1 MRVIHIENVG
11 TYFVG
16 IDLSKAVS
24 YNDDDN
30 ARRVV
35 RTLVLGKYRMRLG
48 DVQNILWKEVDV
60 DLSKEDTVLFKELG
74 LYWFLFRWKKPK
86 PELFIEWV
94 VETVLPR
101 VVRKLTSAIEEK
113 DSALTLLT
121 DDLQDRD
128 NQIKAIQYENV
139 ALQAERDVYQ
149 AQLQR
154 RQDTITHLRTRYVP
168 YARNPGKDTL
178 SSLYGNIQHL
188 RKKNIMTCH
197 IMLRGYNDVKGM
209 LN

>member
-48 DVQNILWKEVDV
+48 DAQNILWKEVDV

-74 LYWFLFRWKKPK
+74 LY
-86 PELFIEWV
+86 
-94 VETVLPR
+94 
-101 VVRKLTSAIEEK
+101 
-113 DSALTLLT
+113 
-121 DDLQDRD
+121 
-128 NQIKAIQYENV
+128 
-139 ALQAERDVYQ
+139 
-149 AQLQR
+149 
-154 RQDTITHLRTRYVP
+154 
-168 YARNPGKDTL
+168 
-178 SSLYGNIQHL
+178 
-188 RKKNIMTCH
+188 
-197 IMLRGYNDVKGM
+197 
-209 LN
+209 

>member
-60 DLSKEDTVLFKELG
+60 DLSQEDTVLFKELG
-74 LYWFLFRWKKPK
+74 LY
-86 PELFIEWV
+86 
-94 VETVLPR
+94 
-101 VVRKLTSAIEEK
+101 
-113 DSALTLLT
+113 
-121 DDLQDRD
+121 
-128 NQIKAIQYENV
+128 
-139 ALQAERDVYQ
+139 
-149 AQLQR
+149 
-154 RQDTITHLRTRYVP
+154 
-168 YARNPGKDTL
+168 
-178 SSLYGNIQHL
+178 
-188 RKKNIMTCH
+188 
-197 IMLRGYNDVKGM
+197 
-209 LN
+209 

>member
-16 IDLSKAVS
+16 IDLSKAFS

-74 LYWFLFRWKKPK
+74 LY
-86 PELFIEWV
+86 
-94 VETVLPR
+94 
-101 VVRKLTSAIEEK
+101 
-113 DSALTLLT
+113 
-121 DDLQDRD
+121 
-128 NQIKAIQYENV
+128 
-139 ALQAERDVYQ
+139 
-149 AQLQR
+149 
-154 RQDTITHLRTRYVP
+154 
-168 YARNPGKDTL
+168 
-178 SSLYGNIQHL
+178 
-188 RKKNIMTCH
+188 
-197 IMLRGYNDVKGM
+197 
-209 LN
+209 

>member
-35 RTLVLGKYRMRLG
+35 RTLVLGKYRMCLG

-74 LYWFLFRWKKPK
+74 LY
-86 PELFIEWV
+86 
-94 VETVLPR
+94 
-101 VVRKLTSAIEEK
+101 
-113 DSALTLLT
+113 
-121 DDLQDRD
+121 
-128 NQIKAIQYENV
+128 
-139 ALQAERDVYQ
+139 
-149 AQLQR
+149 
-154 RQDTITHLRTRYVP
+154 
-168 YARNPGKDTL
+168 
-178 SSLYGNIQHL
+178 
-188 RKKNIMTCH
+188 
-197 IMLRGYNDVKGM
+197 
-209 LN
+209 